1 MLFMTTNLVSLRTKV
16 EIRHAGTVYLS
27 ELYAIFII
35 LNNIQF
41 NLLHCL

>member
-16 EIRHAGTVYLS
+16 EIRHAGIVYLS